1 MLRQWATM
9 PQTNC
14 AARPAKAS
22 SMNERRRRRALI
34 TRPQEDSADAAIA
47 LARQG
52 ITPVLAPMMRIEHAD
67 VDIEN
72 EVALAQAVL
81 FTSRNGVR
89 AFTRLSQRRD
99 VAVFTVGDST
109 AMLARDNGF
118 VHVES
123 AHGDSADL
131 ARLVK
136 ERLDPADGLLF
147 HAAGVTVAGEL
158 VDTLNKAGFKTVRRA
173 LYEARPVDSLSDD
186 TVTALRDR
194 TLDYILFFSP
204 RTARIFRDLVGEAG
218 LDATCDSLIA
228 ICLSDAVAAEIS
240 ELAWKA
246 TSVATAPTTEAL
258 LTILSSFEGDPVQTP
273 AGAPPEIRPAAEST
287 IERAT
292 ESPADAAEEMGA
304 PALEPPPHEPRSSV
318 PATTKSDPPNS
329 DAPNP
334 DTEKPVT
341 KIATPAEQPDT
352 KPAAPVKK
360 TRPKTTAPEKTEPPK
375 QGSNLVRS
383 LPMAAGIAAV
393 VLAAAYTTLPSWR
406 DRLPV
411 DIRERL
417 AGTDVAATA
426 LRGENT
432 ELKARI
438 EDLDKVLVAANAE
451 LAATRNKAGQEIG
464 NLTTRLATSEKDL
477 TALRETAGTAAA
489 TAETNRA
496 LREKVTALEKALTAA
511 TEAGDGAAK
520 KLRDAEAAQ
529 AQATQ
534 KSAEAT
540 GALNAKIATI
550 EKDLAA
556 AQAAALSASKSDTV
570 ALAAGKLRDAVARAR
585 PFADEIAAL
594 KRLGGSNPD
603 IAQAVS
609 RIEPFAARGVPTR
622 STLFAELPATVGAV
636 LDAARAP
643 AETGWIGRVTSKLT
657 GFVTVRRID
666 GKGEGADA
674 VVARA
679 EIQARRGDLAA
690 AVKELTALTG
700 PAAKA
705 AAPWIADAQSRLT
718 AEGASEALDRIV
730 LGAFAKGGDR

>member
-1 MLRQWATM
+1 
-9 PQTNC
+9 
-14 AARPAKAS
+14 
-22 SMNERRRRRALI
+22 MNERRRRRALI

-47 LARQG
+47 LARRE
-52 ITPVLAPMMRIEHAD
+52 ITPVLAPMMRIEHID
-67 VDIEN
+67 IDIDIEN

-89 AFTRLSQRRD
+89 AFTRLSPRRD
-99 VAVFTVGDST
+99 VAVFAVGDST

-131 ARLVK
+131 ARLAK

-147 HAAGVTVAGEL
+147 HAAGVTIAGEL

-173 LYEARPVDSLSDD
+173 LYEARPVDSLSED
-186 TVTALRDR
+186 TATALRDR

-204 RTARIFRDLVGEAG
+204 RTARIFRELVGEAG
-218 LDATCDSLIA
+218 LGATCDSLIA

-240 ELAWKA
+240 DLTWKA

-258 LTILSSFEGDPVQTP
+258 LTILSTFEGDPVHTP
-273 AGAPPEIRPAAEST
+273 VGVPSEIRRAAEST

-292 ESPADAAEEMGA
+292 ETPADAVDEMGA
-304 PALEPPPHEPRSSV
+304 PVLETYPPGPRGSV
-318 PATTKSDPPNS
+318 PVTSNS
-329 DAPNP
+329 DAPDS
-334 DTEKPVT
+334 DTRKSDSEEPVT
-341 KIATPAEQPDT
+341 GTSAPVEETTPEPKAPSKLSEAKQPESKPAE
-352 KPAAPVKK
+352 PVEK
-360 TRPKTTAPEKTEPPK
+360 TISQKTVPEKSEPPK
-375 QGSNLVRS
+375 HGNGLARS

-411 DIRERL
+411 EVRERL

-432 ELKARI
+432 ELKVRI
-438 EDLDKVLVAANAE
+438 EDLDQILVSANAE
-451 LAATRNKAGQEIG
+451 LAATRKKAGQEIG
-464 NLTTRLATSEKDL
+464 ELTTRLAASEKSI

-489 TAETNRA
+489 TAQTNRT
-496 LREKVTALEKALTAA
+496 LGGKMTTLENVLTAT
-511 TEAGDGAAK
+511 TEASDDMAR

-529 AQATQ
+529 AQAAE
-534 KSAEAT
+534 KSAEKI
-540 GALNAKIATI
+540 GALNAKIASI
-550 EKDLAA
+550 EKNLAT

-570 ALAAGKLRDAVARAR
+570 ALAAGKLRDAVAQAV
-585 PFADEIAAL
+585 PFTDEIAAL

-609 RIEPFAARGVPTR
+609 RMEPFAATGVPTR
-622 STLFAELPATVGAV
+622 STLFAELAATVGTI

-643 AETGWIGRVTSKLT
+643 AKTGWMGRVTGKLAS
-657 GFVTVRRID
+657 FITVRRID
-666 GKGEGADA
+666 GNGDGADA

-679 EIQARRGDLAA
+679 EIRARRGDLAA
-690 AVKELTALTG
+690 AVKELATLTG

-705 AAPWIADAQSRLT
+705 AAPWIAAAQSRLT
-718 AEGASEALDRIV
+718 AEGASAALDKIV
-730 LGAFAKGGDR
+730 LTAFAKSADR